1 MGLDKNNLLDFSVL
15 NVVKR
20 PWKETT
26 TENR

>member
-1 MGLDKNNLLDFSVL
+1 MGLGKYNLLDFSVA
-15 NVVKR
+15 NVIKR